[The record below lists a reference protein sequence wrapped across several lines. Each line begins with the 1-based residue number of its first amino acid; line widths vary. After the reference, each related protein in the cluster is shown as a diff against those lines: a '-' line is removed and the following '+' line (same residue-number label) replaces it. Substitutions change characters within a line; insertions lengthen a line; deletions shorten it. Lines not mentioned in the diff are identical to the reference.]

1 MHIIPHCTHYSQTY
15 AIITD
20 IYPHLLTHTHAR
32 THTHAHARTHTHHTH
47 VRTRTHTH
55 THTYHTH
62 THTTHHTHTHTHSAV
77 PIGRINAPSQHTVEN
92 TILGMQAITTKIP
105 RGWRNI
111 QSVHLKTV
119 DSIALPLYNSLP
131 PPATLLP
138 DINKQPRGV
147 KRVRLESTED
157 DDESLLRKRSS
168 WERLPQ
174 ERVTL
179 TGKKMGSGKLTTL
192 KTKWAKSTQ
201 VSAKKIKGSS
211 VISSKYEKALK
222 KHRRTRR

>member
-1 MHIIPHCTHYSQTY
+1 MS
-15 AIITD
+15 
-20 IYPHLLTHTHAR
+20 
-32 THTHAHARTHTHHTH
+32 
-47 VRTRTHTH
+47 
-55 THTYHTH
+55 
-62 THTTHHTHTHTHSAV
+62 
-77 PIGRINAPSQHTVEN
+77 
-92 TILGMQAITTKIP
+92 GMQAITTKIP
-105 RGWRNI
+105 KGWHNI
-111 QSVHLKTV
+111 QSVHIKTI

-147 KRVRLESTED
+147 KRVRLESMED
-157 DDESLLRKRSS
+157 DKPLPRKRSS

-174 ERVTL
+174 EGVTL
-179 TGKKMGSGKLTTL
+179 TGKKTGSGKLTTL
-192 KTKWAKSTQ
+192 KTKRAKSTQ